1 MVVVLKR
8 GATIKQIEKL
18 NKRLRSIALK
28 KRMDAKKFCGTI
40 ILKESPLAIQQ
51 KLRNEWE

>member
-8 GATIKQIEKL
+8 GATVKQIETL
-18 NKRLRSIALK
+18 NKRLRGIGLK
-28 KRMDAKKFCGTI
+28 KKMDAKKFCGTI
-40 ILKESPLAIQQ
+40 KLKESPLAIQK